1 VPEARAARRVC
12 LICLTVAVVVALL
25 PAAAFGTFKSI
36 PAGRSMAVGAA
47 TLAAPTLTCD
57 ALTVTQVGLHWTS
70 ATGATGYD
78 IYRSLNGGGYSLLT
92 GLGGLLG
99 LVTGIPPLLNTYNY
113 KVKTRS
119 NLWSSPFSNTVS
131 AGTLT
136 CG

>member
-1 VPEARAARRVC
+1 M
-12 LICLTVAVVVALL
+12 ALL
-25 PAAAFGTFKSI
+25 PPAAFGAFASI
-36 PAGRSMAVGAA
+36 PAGKSMAVGTT
-47 TLAAPTLTCD
+47 TLTAPTLTCD
-57 ALTVTQVGLHWTS
+57 GLTVTQVGLHWTS
-70 ATGATGYD
+70 AAGATGYD

-92 GLGGLLG
+92 GLGGVLG

-119 NLWSSPFSNTVS
+119 NLWVSPFSNTVS